1 MSAEANRLKP
11 DESRLIAIPAG
22 SVSLEGE
29 LAVPAEPQG
38 IVIFAHGSS
47 GCRHNSHLQ
56 TLVSHLHQAG
66 LGTLLF
72 DLLTVEEDATESVG
86 RHLRF
91 NMGLLTQRLICAAHW
106 VASEDEAR
114 HLRLGFL
121 GFGTSGGA
129 ALVAAADLPE
139 EIGAVV
145 VHSGRVDLAGG
156 ALRRVKCP
164 TLLLAD
170 RGNQAIVD
178 LNEETKELL
187 MCEKRLFVT
196 ESLEET
202 MRLTAEWFARRL
214 GSFMGSRLRL
224 QDW

>member
-1 MSAEANRLKP
+1 MSAETNRLKP
-11 DESRLIAIPAG
+11 DEFRLITIPAG
-22 SVSLEGE
+22 SVTLHGE
-29 LAVPAEPQG
+29 LAVPSEPHG

-47 GCRHNSHLQ
+47 GCRHNPHLQ
-56 TLVSHLHQAG
+56 TVATHLRQAG

-72 DLLTVEEDATESVG
+72 DLLTPEEDATEMVG
-86 RHLRF
+86 QHLRY

-121 GFGTSGGA
+121 GFETSGGA

-139 EIGAVV
+139 GIGAVV

-170 RGNQAIVD
+170 RSEQSIVE
-178 LNEETKELL
+178 LNEETKDLL
-187 MCEKRLFVT
+187 TCEKKLFVT
-196 ESLEET
+196 GSLEEA
-202 MRLTAEWFARRL
+202 MRLTAEWFEWHL
-214 GSFMGSRLRL
+214 GSFMGSRLRVH
-224 QDW
+224 DW